1 MSDMKIINF
10 MSLRKIAGAMS
21 IALVLGALV
30 SLAVNQLQFG
40 LDFTGGTLIEVG
52 YEQAPSLVDVRNQ
65 LQGAGF
71 DDAVVQNFG
80 SEKDVLVRLGQTFND
95 KVGEQV
101 LTALQSASTSS
112 VELRRSEYVGA
123 QVGEELTEQGG
134 LGMLLALA
142 IVMIYVALRFQVK
155 FSVGA
160 VVALVHDV
168 LIVLGIFSLF
178 KLDFDLTVLAAILAV
193 IGYSLND
200 TIVVFDR
207 VRENFHKVREATS
220 VEIFNV
226 SLNQT
231 LSRTLVT

>member
-1 MSDMKIINF
+1 MSDMKIIDF
-10 MSLRKIAGAMS
+10 MALRKIAGAIS

-65 LQGAGF
+65 LQRAGF

-101 LTALQSASTSS
+101 LTALQSASASS

-123 QVGEELTEQGG
+123 QVGDSICAEVGD
-134 LGMLLALA
+134 
-142 IVMIYVALRFQVK
+142 R
-155 FSVGA
+155 VGA
-160 VVALVHDV
+160 
-168 LIVLGIFSLF
+168 
-178 KLDFDLTVLAAILAV
+178 DLTAP
-193 IGYSLND
+193 
-200 TIVVFDR
+200 
-207 VRENFHKVREATS
+207 
-220 VEIFNV
+220 
-226 SLNQT
+226 
-231 LSRTLVT
+231 